1 MRALA
6 ATDPATASV
15 DDVRAQV
22 ESIWTAWDEVKA
34 SLREV
39 TAADEEAVM
48 SAGSTLET
56 AVDDLATD
64 IPISDMVS
72 QVQAGAQ
79 PLKDTYKEMADGLGC
94 TLQNPY

>member
-1 MRALA
+1 
-6 ATDPATASV
+6 
-15 DDVRAQV
+15 
-22 ESIWTAWDEVKA
+22 
-34 SLREV
+34 
-39 TAADEEAVM
+39 M

-64 IPISDMVS
+64 IDLDMVS